1 MLKTERGCAPAEEVR
16 GSAYVAPLAGVVFGT
31 SPITDARP
39 QAAMSHGRG
48 ADARTRA
55 LWLAIAF
62 ALIRTFALASA
73 VAVAGTAD
81 EAGGATEKQAPKAIT
96 VDAAAQTRFGIAITT
111 LKSVAAPTGSP
122 TTARVLDPGSLL
134 QLDSELS
141 AAAASL
147 VASRAEAERTRT
159 LFAQD
164 RTASARAVEAANAQE
179 QADLQRVTG
188 AQRRLALEWGGAL
201 AELPTNRRAALLN
214 DLAHARAELI
224 RVELP
229 ANTPVPKPGSTID
242 VRGAS
247 DSALTA
253 TVLGTLP
260 LADSRLQTRG
270 VLAELKGAAANL
282 PIGQMLTAEI
292 PAVVASAAAG
302 VVLPRS
308 ALLRRDSH
316 VWAYVQTAPTT
327 FVRREVR
334 NYHPVLAGWFV
345 ADGFAGG
352 DRIVASG
359 AAALLGVESP
369 ASADASD
376 E

>member
-1 MLKTERGCAPAEEVR
+1 MRKTESAEPNDE
-16 GSAYVAPLAGVVFGT
+16 A
-31 SPITDARP
+31 
-39 QAAMSHGRG
+39 QRG
-48 ADARTRA
+48 ADLRRRA

-62 ALIRTFALASA
+62 ALIRTFALAP
-73 VAVAGTAD
+73 AVAGTAD
-81 EAGGATEKQAPKAIT
+81 EAAGATEKEGPKAIT

-111 LKSVAAPTGSP
+111 LKSAAAPTGSA

-141 AAAASL
+141 AASASL
-147 VASRAEAERTRT
+147 VASRAEAERTRK

-179 QADLQRVTG
+179 QADVQRVTA
-188 AQRRLALEWGGAL
+188 AQRRLALEWGRGL
-201 AELPTNRRAALLN
+201 AELPNNRRAALLN

-229 ANTPVPKPGSTID
+229 ANTPVPKPGSTVD
-242 VRGAS
+242 VHGAS
-247 DSALTA
+247 ESALTA

-270 VLAELKGAAANL
+270 VLAELKGEAANL

-292 PAVVASAAAG
+292 PNVAASAAAG

-334 NYHPVLAGWFV
+334 NYRPVLAGWFV
-345 ADGFAGG
+345 AQGFAGG
-352 DRIVASG
+352 DRIVAAG